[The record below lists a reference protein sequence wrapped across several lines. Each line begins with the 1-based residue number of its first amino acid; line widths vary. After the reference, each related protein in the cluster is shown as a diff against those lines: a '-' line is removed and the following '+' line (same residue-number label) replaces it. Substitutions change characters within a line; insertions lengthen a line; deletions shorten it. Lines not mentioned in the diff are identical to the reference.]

1 MLFFFFSLVWI
12 MYVRSS
18 TKIPNFVLIKET
30 SMTTLGN
37 FLFLLAV
44 TLKMC
49 ETMGPN
55 DLLHSAYDVCE
66 VLLKDS
72 GSSCSWSYGWL
83 DLQLP
88 VQSVLISTK
97 FKSGSWRG
105 VHDITLCYKVCQWL
119 ATDQWF
125 SSGTPVSSTNK
136 TDCHDITEILLKV
149 ALNTI
154 KPTNI

>member
-1 MLFFFFSLVWI
+1 

-30 SMTTLGN
+30 SMATLGN

-72 GSSCSWSYGWL
+72 GVIMFMIIWL
-83 DLQLP
+83 
-88 VQSVLISTK
+88 VGFTTTCAISAYL
-97 FKSGSWRG
+97 
-105 VHDITLCYKVCQWL
+105 H
-119 ATDQWF
+119 
-125 SSGTPVSSTNK
+125 
-136 TDCHDITEILLKV
+136 
-149 ALNTI
+149 
-154 KPTNI
+154 